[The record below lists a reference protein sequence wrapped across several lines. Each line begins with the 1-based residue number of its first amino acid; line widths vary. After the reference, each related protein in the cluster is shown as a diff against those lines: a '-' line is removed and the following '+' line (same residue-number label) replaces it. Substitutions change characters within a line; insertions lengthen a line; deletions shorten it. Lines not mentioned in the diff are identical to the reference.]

1 MGDGFVEVVGAF
13 AEATGGFRGPWRGL
27 VRSGADPRDPNCAGS
42 AEGNPEVAPR
52 GAAIRGGAVGWGVGG
67 RRDGGNSGMWL
78 RSDARI
84 REYGR
89 SLLPG
94 IMEYGS
100 ELFAGIIDC
109 GRDTISNARWAAEKA
124 RNVLSILW

>member
-1 MGDGFVEVVGAF
+1 
-13 AEATGGFRGPWRGL
+13 
-27 VRSGADPRDPNCAGS
+27 
-42 AEGNPEVAPR
+42 
-52 GAAIRGGAVGWGVGG
+52 
-67 RRDGGNSGMWL
+67 MWL